1 MRSLKASVSLL
12 ALESVV
18 GDWPPSRRSM
28 RSACRRS
35 VSYLWA
41 AAVSMMVLWMQPPQ
55 MSAADRPN
63 ILWIL
68 SEDTSIHYFEHF
80 FPGGAPT
87 PQISAL
93 AKHGLT
99 FTHAFSNA
107 PVCSVARTT
116 LISGCYAPR
125 IGTQYHRRAVSVPM
139 PMGLKMFPA
148 YLKQAGYYT
157 SNCEKKDYNAQE
169 SPGTWD
175 ESSSKASW
183 RNRPAGTPFFH
194 MQTFTTTHESS
205 LHFPAEDLEAQP
217 TITDPGQVALAPYHP
232 DTPTFRYT
240 AARYRDR
247 IRMLDE
253 QVGELV
259 AELAQDG
266 LLEETFI
273 FYFGDHG
280 GVLPRGKGYAYES
293 GLHVPLVVRVPEK
306 YRGLI
311 DRPWDSQ
318 VAGFVSFI
326 DFGPTVLHLAG
337 AAYPAHRMDGKPFL
351 GPGIDR
357 HEVDQRQS
365 ALGYADRFDEKY
377 DLVRSLRLG
386 KYAYIRSY
394 QPMNYDGLHN
404 NYRYQMLAYREW
416 RDLSQAGKL
425 TPVQEQFF
433 QPRPAEMLFDIEADP
448 HELRNLAGDP
458 AFSKV
463 LLRARAELQYRLK
476 SWPDLSFYPESFL
489 AEEALAAP
497 VPFGQKHR
505 LELIELIDIAD
516 LPLQPWDEAGAKVR
530 RALTSDNPWKRYWGL
545 IAANVFGA
553 AAEPL
558 RLQIEKLAL
567 GDDSLLVRVRA
578 AEYLAMSGHPTV
590 AQQALQECVSRS
602 RSGIELGL
610 ILNSVVLLRDRQ
622 PSLRVAIDVD
632 QLSPEVLANDGVQR
646 RLEYLTGHVVES
658 KKKKN
663 KKKPGKQD

>member
-1 MRSLKASVSLL
+1 MILVF
-12 ALESVV
+12 
-18 GDWPPSRRSM
+18 WMTPPR
-28 RSACRRS
+28 
-35 VSYLWA
+35 L
-41 AAVSMMVLWMQPPQ
+41 
-55 MSAADRPN
+55 SAADRPN

-87 PQISAL
+87 PQITAL

-99 FTHAFSNA
+99 FPYAFSNA

-139 PMGLKMFPA
+139 PPGLKMFPA

-157 SNCEKKDYNAQE
+157 SNCEKKDYNAEE

-183 RNRPAGTPFFH
+183 RNRPAGMPFFH
-194 MQTFTTTHESS
+194 MQSFATTHESS
-205 LHFPAEDLEAQP
+205 LHFPAEDLQTRP
-217 TITDPGQVALAPYHP
+217 TIIDPQQVALAPYHP
-232 DTPTFRYT
+232 DTPAFRYT

-259 AELAQDG
+259 AKLAEDG

-311 DRPWDSQ
+311 DRPLASQ

-337 AAYPAHRMDGKPFL
+337 VEYPLPRMDGKPFL
-351 GPGIDR
+351 GAGIDR
-357 HEVDQRQS
+357 REVDQRQS

-386 KYAYIRSY
+386 KYEYVRSY

-416 RDLSQAGKL
+416 RDLSQAGRL
-425 TPVQEQFF
+425 TPIQDQFF
-433 QPRPAEMLFDIEADP
+433 QPRSPEMLFDIEADP
-448 HELRNLAGDP
+448 HEVHNLAGDP
-458 AFSKV
+458 AFSQV

-476 SWPDLSFYPESFL
+476 SFPDLSFYPESFL
-489 AEEALAAP
+489 AEEALADP
-497 VPFGQKHR
+497 VTFGQKYR

-516 LPLQPWDEAGAKVR
+516 LPLQPWDEVGAKVR
-530 RALTSDNPWKRYWGL
+530 RALTSENPWKRYWGL
-545 IAANVFGA
+545 IAANVFGTA
-553 AAEPL
+553 ADPL
-558 RLQIEKLAL
+558 RAEIEKLAL

-578 AEYLAMSGHPTV
+578 AEYLAMSDRPML
-590 AQQALQECVSRS
+590 ARQCFEECISRS

-610 ILNSVVLLRDRQ
+610 ILNSVVLVRDRQ
-622 PSLRVAIDVD
+622 PSLQVTIDVD

-646 RLEYLTGHVVES
+646 RLEYLTGRVFAS
-658 KKKKN
+658 PKKKN
-663 KKKPGKQD
+663 KTKKSKQD